1 MEGNCILDI
10 SLENKFVKGIG
21 IVGTYKVE
29 GSKKDKLCLVGSVVE
44 SGPDFITPDYSGKYH
59 GLMNLQHTTL
69 AKCLG
74 FAKTKFYSGIVSE
87 MIYGVTLRDDIDEN
101 VKAKVY
107 LAESIVLN
115 RLYQMLQAVDVLSR
129 AGVYHQG
136 LTPCSVMLCRDDE
149 VKVCNYGVER
159 GTVRSRRRQRLRRR
173 LLQAPGS
180 ESRRPVH
187 RAVRRVVS
195 GSDHAGDVLS
205 TETRLYWLL

>member
-1 MEGNCILDI
+1 M
-10 SLENKFVKGIG
+10 LEAYLFREQKENMKGIG
-21 IVGTYKVE
+21 KVGVYNVHINSKNRNKCVVQTLHHKCLDLQSDLFNYQYKPLLEVKH
-29 GSKKDKLCLVGSVVE
+29 S
-44 SGPDFITPDYSGKYH
+44 
-59 GLMNLQHTTL
+59 NL
-69 AKCLG
+69 AKYLG
-74 FAKTKFYSGIVSE
+74 FVKTDSISGIVSE

-115 RLYQMLQAVDVLSR
+115 RLYQLLQAVDVLSR